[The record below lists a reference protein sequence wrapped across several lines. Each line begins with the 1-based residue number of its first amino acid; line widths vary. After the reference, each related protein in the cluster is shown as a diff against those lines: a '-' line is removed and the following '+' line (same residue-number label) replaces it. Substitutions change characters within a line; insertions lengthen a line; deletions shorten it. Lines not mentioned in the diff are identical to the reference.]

1 MKTFGRFWLIAMLV
15 CIGTV
20 THAQSMFKCRLADGS
35 YSYQAERCPESAS
48 QQTITA
54 NSRGS
59 IKIAP
64 IELSGAKRGDKS
76 SNQPAT
82 PTAPL
87 AGESAATANA
97 ESPREPTQEVSVP
110 GPDSN
115 TSALTQKKPTS
126 KLKQGFLILLVIV
139 FGLLSL
145 FGLVGLYVAAFR
157 ESVVWGLL
165 CLFVPFAMLVF
176 VIRRWEQVKVP
187 FLLSFSMPVAGIALA
202 ILFDSGASDKADK
215 ADKDMQRLVTEINQK
230 LPQTV
235 GDVRLEKV
243 VYADKVMRYAGTIP
257 GNSQLTEAAK
267 AEFQKKLKSM
277 YCSNAVMRKGGVSVE
292 YTMSSVS
299 MTGTERFSVSAK
311 PEDCK
316 P

>member
-1 MKTFGRFWLIAMLV
+1 MSIFGV
-15 CIGTV
+15 
-20 THAQSMFKCRLADGS
+20 
-35 YSYQAERCPESAS
+35 
-48 QQTITA
+48 
-54 NSRGS
+54 
-59 IKIAP
+59 
-64 IELSGAKRGDKS
+64 
-76 SNQPAT
+76 
-82 PTAPL
+82 
-87 AGESAATANA
+87 
-97 ESPREPTQEVSVP
+97 
-110 GPDSN
+110 
-115 TSALTQKKPTS
+115 
-126 KLKQGFLILLVIV
+126 
-139 FGLLSL
+139 
-145 FGLVGLYVAAFR
+145 VGLYVAAFR
-157 ESVVWGLL
+157 ESIVWGLL
-165 CLFVPFAMLVF
+165 CLFVPFALLVF

-202 ILFDSGASDKADK
+202 ILFDSGASDK
-215 ADKDMQRLVTEINQK
+215 DMQRLVTEMNQK

-243 VYADKVMRYAGTIP
+243 VYADKVMHYAGTIP

-277 YCSNAVMRKGGVSVE
+277 YCSNAAMRKGGVGVE